1 MRFTLR
7 RLPTP
12 SIVVAVVAV
21 LAVGLLA
28 GALAPVRGQVPPPPK
43 LERLPE
49 FSVVTLDGKKFAA
62 SDLRGKVVLL
72 DFWATWCVPCL
83 QATPHLKTLA
93 SSLAKDNFM
102 ILGISVDDDGQKLQS
117 YVAKEKIGWPQYW
130 DRSKM
135 LTYRTFQISTFPTYV
150 VVDPEGKVV
159 YQSRGWSDKVLKELE
174 TNVRK
179 AVQAA
184 KTSKGGAKKAR

>member
-1 MRFTLR
+1 MRSMIR
-7 RLPTP
+7 PLP
-12 SIVVAVVAV
+12 SLSLV
-21 LAVGLLA
+21 LAVLVMGLLA
-28 GALAPVRGQVPPPPK
+28 GSPAPASGQVPPVPK

-83 QATPHLKTLA
+83 QATPHLKSLA
-93 SSLAKDNFM
+93 ASLAKDNFM
-102 ILGISVDDDGQKLQS
+102 ILGISVDDDGQRLQS

-135 LTYRTFQISTFPTYV
+135 LTYRTFQISTFPTYL

-159 YQSRGWSDKVLKELE
+159 YQSRGWSDKVLKDLE

-179 AVQAA
+179 AVQNA
-184 KTSKGGAKKAR
+184 KQKKGGAKKAR